1 MAPAAEPA
9 RAVCQ
14 SITGRAAA
22 CTEGLGFFA
31 CGDDSGLADGW
42 EDLRTFIDVPLPRKK
57 IKQKLGIG
65 KTSIHEVAGQ
75 KVPGC

>member
-1 MAPAAEPA
+1 
-9 RAVCQ
+9 
-14 SITGRAAA
+14 
-22 CTEGLGFFA
+22 LGFFA